1 MADSL
6 LLKGF
11 KEVKNHKGSELK
23 LQLPKRGN
31 FSTVKKWWAVNAG
44 QVQLVPCAVFKVTS
58 AGQSLLLAVETSAYS
73 SVRIDHDGAFNFSFS
88 NFKGVSRGA
97 LFTLDN
103 QLIEHYVF
111 PKISRGRTMTVTP
124 VNAVERPSVVIEI
137 GAVTVSGPMT
147 VDAGKR
153 STFNALVSG
162 NASDLVYSWSLT
174 GEGEF
179 VGPTDQSS
187 VTAKVDSGSAGITCV
202 VSTDNVIV
210 KDSPISG
217 FRVVTVKPEPEVEVQ
232 EEEEED
238 S

>member
-44 QVQLVPCAVFKVTS
+44 QVQLVPCAVFKVTA
-58 AGQSLLLAVETSAYS
+58 AGQSLLLAIETSAYS
-73 SVRIDHDGAFNFSFS
+73 SVRIDHDGAFNFTFS

-111 PKISRGRTMTVTP
+111 PKISRGRTMTVIP
-124 VNAVERPSVVIEI
+124 VNAAQRPSVVVEI
-137 GAVTVSGPMT
+137 GTVTVSGSMT
-147 VDAGKR
+147 VDAGAR
-153 STFNALVSG
+153 STFKALVSG
-162 NASDLVYSWSLT
+162 NATDLVYSWSLT

-179 VGPTDQSS
+179 VGPTDQES
-187 VTAKVDSGSAGITCV
+187 VIAKVNSGSAGITCV
-202 VSTDNVIV
+202 VSTDNEIV

-217 FRVVTVKPEPEVEVQ
+217 FRVVTVKPEPDVEV
-232 EEEEED
+232 EEEED